1 MKSILYHNK
10 LETLKNI
17 FKIKYLR
24 SIFIVS
30 LVIVL
35 TIPAIVIFYFNP
47 SFIAQQTKHTEDEA
61 LSIARHLMFMVI
73 PDKINEVT
81 KESLQSELQNIQN
94 IIKVF
99 KLMKLKIFSKS
110 GETIYSTA
118 SEEIGTMHKGSDF
131 HDIVASGHVYTKV
144 DRMGTK
150 SLEGK
155 AVTKDVVEIYV
166 PIIKNGNFIGA
177 FEIYYDITAEKDRLD
192 KILTT
197 TAVALFILAFSLIGA
212 VIIVLIA
219 LRYSKSDIES

>member
-1 MKSILYHNK
+1 
-10 LETLKNI
+10 LKYI

-24 SIFIVS
+24 IIFVVA
-30 LVIVL
+30 LVIAL
-35 TIPAIVIFYFNP
+35 TIPAVVIFYFNP
-47 SFIAQQTKHTEDEA
+47 AFIAQQTKHTEDEA
-61 LSIARHLMFMVI
+61 LSVARHLMFMII
-73 PDKINEVT
+73 PDQDELAN
-81 KESLQSELQNIQN
+81 ESLQSELQNIQN